1 LYLWSVSAPVAD
13 LAAELRGA
21 GPFRQLSP
29 DRIQRLAEQAAR
41 REVAAGDYVWRRGEA
56 ARSFIVVR
64 EGLVAVQR
72 DTMEGENVL
81 LALFGPGDTLCVVP
95 ALQHMPFPAD
105 AVAVAERTVVLR
117 IAAAPVLEA
126 LDRDAELAA
135 AVNRALLEHTASLR
149 NKIDIVSA
157 GTVPRRVAALL
168 LHLARRF
175 GRALDDGTIEI
186 HPAATREQ
194 IGRLVNARTET
205 VIRIMSRWSKAGWI
219 EGVAPTLRVLRA
231 DMLRRMAPDALNATA
246 PGR

>member
-1 LYLWSVSAPVAD
+1 MTVHTAG
-13 LAAELRGA
+13 LAAELRSA
-21 GPFRQLSP
+21 GPFHQLPS
-29 DRIQRLAEQAAR
+29 DWIDRLAEQTTR
-41 REVAAGDYVWRRGEA
+41 REVEAGGYVWRRGES

-72 DTMEGENVL
+72 DTAEGENVL
-81 LALFGPGDTLCVVP
+81 VALFGPGDTLCVVP

-105 AVAVAERTVVLR
+105 AVAVADRTVVLSV
-117 IAAAPVLEA
+117 AAAPILDA
-126 LDRDAELAA
+126 LDRDAQLAA
-135 AVNRALLEHTASLR
+135 AVNRALLDHTASLR

-168 LHLARRF
+168 LHLGRRF
-175 GRALDDGTIEI
+175 GHACGDGAIEI

-219 EGVAPTLRVLRA
+219 AGVAPTLKLLRP
-231 DMLRRMAPDALNATA
+231 DMLLRMAPDASAM
-246 PGR
+246 PPRR

>member
-1 LYLWSVSAPVAD
+1 MIIPAAGR
-13 LAAELRGA
+13 AAELRSV
-21 GPFRQLSP
+21 GPFRHLSP
-29 DRIQRLAEQAAR
+29 DWIERLAGHATR
-41 REVAAGDYVWRRGEA
+41 RELGAGEYVWQRGES

-72 DTMEGENVL
+72 DTAQGGSVL
-81 LALFGPGDTLCVVP
+81 VALFGPGDALCVVP

-105 AVAVAERTVVLR
+105 AVAVAEPTVVLAV
-117 IAAAPVLEA
+117 AAAPILDA

-135 AVNRALLEHTASLR
+135 TVNRALLDHTASLR

-175 GRALDDGTIEI
+175 GRVCEDGTIEI

-219 EGVAPTLRVLRA
+219 QGGAPKLKLLRA
-231 DMLRRMAPDALNATA
+231 DMLQRIAPDAAGA
-246 PGR
+246 IPPGR

>member
-1 LYLWSVSAPVAD
+1 LYLWGVSAAAAD
-13 LAAELRGA
+13 LAAELRGV

-29 DRIQRLAEQAAR
+29 DRIHRLAEQAAR
-41 REVAAGDYVWRRGEA
+41 REVPAGEYVWRRGEA
-56 ARSFIVVR
+56 PRSFIVVR

-72 DTMEGENVL
+72 DTAEGESVL

-105 AVAVAERTVVLR
+105 AVAVAERTVVLSV
-117 IAAAPVLEA
+117 AAAPILDA

-135 AVNRALLEHTASLR
+135 AVNRALLEHTTSLR
-149 NKIDIVSA
+149 SKIDIVSA

-175 GRALDDGTIEI
+175 GRVLDDGTIEI

-219 EGVAPTLRVLRA
+219 EGVVPTLRLLRA
-231 DMLRRMAPDALNATA
+231 DMLRRIAPDAPGATA